1 MRVSLANQ
9 LKKERYWPKMLTVVI
24 SVKNEE
30 ENILACLNSIGHNFA
45 DKIIVIDSDSSD
57 QTQNIALT
65 WGAEVLNFK
74 WNGEFPKK
82 RNWYLLNF
90 AVNGEWTLF
99 LDADERLT
107 DAVKQEIGR
116 CFKNDFYVGY
126 WIPYTIYI
134 SDKVLKHGY
143 PLKKLALFK
152 NGSGLF
158 ERINEKS
165 WSHLDMEIH
174 EHPILAGE
182 VGQLAE
188 KIEHKVN
195 INTASWKE
203 KHLAYAKWEA
213 RRVHALK
220 KNGNNFQ
227 FTFKQKIKYQ
237 LLNSPFVGIIFFMG
251 STILYLG
258 IFDGLKGI
266 SYALAKAKYF
276 TTIRKEIK
284 KLKIEK

>member
-134 SDKVLKHGY
+134 SDKILKHGY

-195 INTASWKE
+195 INTASWKD

-213 RRVHALK
+213 RRIQELK
-220 KNGNNFQ
+220 NEKGYRH
-227 FTFKQKIKYQ
+227 FTLKQRLKY
-237 LLNSPFVGIIFFMG
+237 LTLKLPFSGGLFFFGSIF
-251 STILYLG
+251 IYLG
-258 IFDGLKGI
+258 IFDGITGI
-266 SYALAKAKYF
+266 KYALLKAQYF
-276 TTIRKEIK
+276 NYIK
-284 KLKIEK
+284 KELKNH